1 MDLRSFVAAACIS
14 AVLLAGC
21 VPTSAPVA
29 EPQQS
34 ATVTTPATPSP
45 SSSHTATAAPE
56 LRLGSVSN
64 FRRAFK
70 AWTGHKLSEFRESRV
85 LVERIVVHHPAS

>member
-1 MDLRSFVAAACIS
+1 MQYLQHTG
-14 AVLLAGC
+14 L
-21 VPTSAPVA
+21 
-29 EPQQS
+29 
-34 ATVTTPATPSP
+34 TPK
-45 SSSHTATAAPE
+45 E
-56 LRLGSVSN
+56 IGFILGYGSVSN